1 MKENDQNRIQVF
13 NPFLPQMV
21 IGNGNGNGD
30 GDDEVMNKIMLTAID
45 EQQE

>member
-21 IGNGNGNGD
+21 IGNGD
-30 GDDEVMNKIMLTAID
+30 GDDVVMNKIMLTAID